1 MRTKHSRAL
10 DAAPRI
16 EPASTA
22 LSAEAASYI
31 EKSRAAATRRAYL
44 TDANRFEAWCAAR
57 GLSSLP
63 ASAESLA
70 NYLSWMASTGFKAA
84 SIERNLV
91 AVSVAHRERGFE
103 SPRRHELVRKV
114 LRGIRRTLGV
124 APKNKRALVASDVRA
139 MLAAT
144 ASGPKGTR
152 DRALLSLAF
161 AGALRRSEV
170 VALNVSDLEFTT
182 NGVLICIRHS
192 KTDQEG
198 AGVIVAVPYGT
209 SPETC
214 PIQLVRAWIGA
225 ARMTGGPLF
234 RAIDRHGTIGSRRLS
249 AKVVA
254 TLTKELASKIGIDP
268 DSVGAHSLRAGLVTS
283 AVRAGKPEHTVMKH
297 TRHRSVNA
305 FRAYIRDA
313 SPFAVNAAAGIG
325 L

>member
-1 MRTKHSRAL
+1 VA
-10 DAAPRI
+10 RI

-22 LSAEAASYI
+22 LSAEATRYV

-44 TDANRFEAWCAAR
+44 TDANRFQAWCAKR
-57 GLSSLP
+57 GLSSVP
-63 ASAESLA
+63 ASAEVLA
-70 NYLSWMASTGFKAA
+70 NFLSWMASSGFKAA

-91 AVSVAHRERGFE
+91 AISVAHRELGFE
-103 SPRRHELVRKV
+103 SPRRHDLVRKV

-124 APKNKRALVASDVRA
+124 APKNKRALVASDLVA

-144 ASGPKGTR
+144 VPGPKGNR

-161 AGALRRSEV
+161 AAALRRSEV

-182 NGVLICIRHS
+182 NGALISIRHS
-192 KTDQEG
+192 KTDQEA

-209 SPETC
+209 LPATC
-214 PIQLVRAWIGA
+214 PIQLVRAWVEA
-225 ARMTGGPLF
+225 ARVTEGPLF
-234 RAIDRHGTIGSRRLS
+234 RAIDRHGNTGGRRLS
-249 AKVVA
+249 AKAVA
-254 TLTKELASKIGIDP
+254 TVTKELAAKVGIDP
-268 DSVGAHSLRAGLVTS
+268 HSVGAHSLRAGLVTS
-283 AVRAGKPEHTVMKH
+283 AMRAGKPEHAVMRH

-305 FRAYIRDA
+305 FRVYIRDA